1 MFIGH
6 FTIAYI
12 LIRLFPGIPP
22 LVPLIG
28 VGFPDLL
35 WPVLILLGVE
45 KASVNPDSPL
55 QKYIKFTSYPYSH
68 SLVVGTLIALAVGIV
83 LALLVSP
90 QAGAVFVVASAS
102 HWLLDSIMHINDLPV
117 LGFGSDRKVGIG
129 LWSYSRLAFAAEYI
143 FYAVVTALVMPGSL
157 VVPLLI
163 VGAVFHLINANSF
176 LGFTKRNPFKS
187 AKTYAPLAI
196 FGFVAFSLVVNFMLA
211 GA

>member
-143 FYAVVTALVMPGSL
+143 FYAVVDGAGHARQSGRSSAYRGCRLPSHKCQLFSGVYKKKSVQVGEDLCASRHFRFRSL
-157 VVPLLI
+157 
-163 VGAVFHLINANSF
+163 
-176 LGFTKRNPFKS
+176 
-187 AKTYAPLAI
+187 
-196 FGFVAFSLVVNFMLA
+196 
-211 GA
+211 